1 MHYSEM
7 ERYWIWLSSVDGIG
21 VKRFYQLLSIFEDP
35 QEVWN
40 NISAP
45 ELKFLGAKTVQTLR
59 AARNEKYVSSL
70 FESLEAAECRAIPRI
85 SDAYPPLL
93 SQIYDPPV
101 TLYVR
106 GECPLDGEKMF
117 AIVGSRRCTRDG
129 QRAAREIAAHLAR
142 EDVTIVSGL
151 ARGVDTYAHQGALS
165 VHGKTIAVLGSG
177 PDVIYPP
184 ENDQLAEQILID
196 GGAILSEY
204 PPGTK
209 PFSGHFPARNRIISG
224 LTEGTLL
231 VEGGHNSGAMITVND
246 ALDEN
251 RDVFAVP
258 GSIYSP
264 LSEAPNKLIVDGAR
278 PVVSA
283 WEILDHYRWA
293 ERDEVLPAKKPTIEL
308 SDEERSIVLP
318 LTEQPLSFEEI
329 VQTTQILP
337 SKLNSY
343 LTMLELRGIIVKA
356 PGGMYRAYLDAPIG
370 EN

>member
-1 MHYSEM
+1 MPRNSA
-7 ERYWIWLSSVDGIG
+7 
-21 VKRFYQLLSIFEDP
+21 RF
-35 QEVWN
+35 
-40 NISAP
+40 
-45 ELKFLGAKTVQTLR
+45 GR
-59 AARNEKYVSSL
+59 VSS
-70 FESLEAAECRAIPRI
+70 
-85 SDAYPPLL
+85 LL

-117 AIVGSRRCTRDG
+117 SIVGSRRCTRDG

-246 ALDEN
+246 ALDQN

-318 LTEQPLSFEEI
+318 LTEQPLSFEEMRTDNTNFALEVKFLLDNARTSGNNSKSARWNVSRLSRCTHRRELTFLHGKSRDPYRFRAGRRWNAGI
-329 VQTTQILP
+329 ARGNIHSTGGTHGKQTGHRRI
-337 SKLNSY
+337 
-343 LTMLELRGIIVKA
+343 
-356 PGGMYRAYLDAPIG
+356 PGEG
-370 EN
+370 